1 MSGARC
7 CCTPG
12 DPSCCEQAGLSW
24 WNRYCL
30 YLEPCTYYLLSCDC
44 ATCDNQATSCEECV
58 EGGYFCCRESEFN
71 FCVRGAIFRIPRH
84 STSCPTE
91 QSPGTY
97 VTPCFGDSP
106 TPPWVAPDW
115 GSDEGGENSYY
126 VSPIGPG
133 SPCSSCSIAPVA
145 ARIRYQCHYRLE
157 NYAGDECT
165 YTQDGNTYPLEEFD
179 ETYVVEGLAVLQ
191 CANPPSECQVLCS
204 CEEATTLPT
213 PLHVL
218 TIYPCETPAAG
229 LPTPPTL
236 TYYAQLD
243 NKTPP
248 HLATWTLGRIDG
260 FGASNYCD
268 LIEPFG
274 TAPNWCTD
282 PEVGQFCDAYTS
294 GESWTVGDL
303 NLYAYPCQ
311 DQDCTL

>member
-1 MSGARC
+1 VSGARC

-12 DPSCCEQAGLSW
+12 EPSCCEQAGLSW

-44 ATCDNQATSCEECV
+44 AACDNQATGCEECV

-71 FCVRGAIFRIPRH
+71 FCVRGALFRIPLE
-84 STSCPTE
+84 TGTCETA
-91 QSPGTY
+91 QSPATY
-97 VTPCFGDSP
+97 NPCPD
-106 TPPWVAPDW
+106 PWVAPDW
-115 GSDEGGENSYY
+115 GVGEGGINSHYSSPY
-126 VSPIGPG
+126 VVPSSPP
-133 SPCSSCSIAPVA
+133 APQTCKCATAPAA

-157 NYAGDECT
+157 NYAGNECT

-179 ETYVVEGLAVLQ
+179 ETYVVEGKATLY
-191 CANPPSECQVLCS
+191 CANPPGECEVLCS
-204 CEEATTLPT
+204 CDEATSLPA
-213 PLHVL
+213 PLHIL
-218 TIYPCETPAAG
+218 KIEPCETPATG

-303 NLYAYPCQ
+303 NFYSYPCQ

>member
-30 YLEPCTYYLLSCDC
+30 YLEPTTYYRLWCDC
-44 ATCDNQATSCEECV
+44 GPCDDQSTGCEDCTQ
-58 EGGYFCCRESEFN
+58 GGYFCCREEEFN
-71 FCVRGAIFRIPRH
+71 FCVRGALFRIPLE
-84 STSCPTE
+84 TGTCETA
-91 QSPGTY
+91 QSPATY
-97 VTPCFGDSP
+97 NPCPD
-106 TPPWVAPDW
+106 PWVAPDW
-115 GSDEGGENSYY
+115 GVEEGGINSHYSSPY
-126 VSPIGPG
+126 VVPSTPP
-133 SPCSSCSIAPVA
+133 APQTCKCATAPAA

-179 ETYVVEGLAVLQ
+179 ETYVVEGKATLF
-191 CANPPSECQVLCS
+191 CTTGECSVSYVCD
-204 CEEATTLPT
+204 CDGVVWPT
-213 PLHVL
+213 PTHILQ
-218 TIYPCETPAAG
+218 IEPCETPATG

-236 TYYAQLD
+236 IYYASLD

-248 HLATWTLGRIDG
+248 HLATWTLGRING
-260 FGASNYCD
+260 YKASDYCD
-268 LIEPFG
+268 LEQPFG
-274 TAPNWCTD
+274 TSPNWCTD

-294 GESWTVGDL
+294 GESWSMGDL
-303 NLYAYPCQ
+303 NLYSYPCQ